1 MMSNAKTDNVV
12 LRIFENQ
19 GIDLNDRLVSEA
31 TETVQQ
37 ALGVLADS
45 SDRLAFG
52 LEPSAF
58 LLAFHR
64 LARIDDHDAR

>member
-1 MMSNAKTDNVV
+1 MSNTKADNVV
-12 LRIFENQ
+12 LRVFENQ
-19 GIDLNDRLVSEA
+19 GIDLDDRLVSEA

-45 SDRLAFG
+45 SDRIAFG
-52 LEPSAF
+52 IEPSAF

-64 LARIDDHDAR
+64 LARIEDHDAR